1 MLLKNNIIDVYK
13 NLRIKSNQNLKIKIR
28 QSSTK
33 MGGIENFIVRFIL
46 RTTRLR
52 NKKGW

>member
-33 MGGIENFIVRFIL
+33 MGGV
-46 RTTRLR
+46 LR
-52 NKKGW
+52 NLFVEHKLKTSSLKH